1 MVTRTEQIVAA
12 AATTEVSANRED
24 QDRNGQKLIFCPPGV
39 TVIRSRHSG
48 AKHWSLKD
56 GVPCCAPVGAAF
68 KAENFDVAGTH
79 GDRVCSR
86 CLRAA
91 ERELGIVNARDF
103 VTGVPA

>member
-1 MVTRTEQIVAA
+1 MGKE
-12 AATTEVSANRED
+12 NED
-24 QDRNGQKLIFCPPGV
+24 GRKMIYFPPGV

-56 GVPCCAPVGAAF
+56 GIPCCAPVGAAF
-68 KAENFDVAGTH
+68 KAQNFDVAGTH

-86 CLRAA
+86 CLRTA
-91 ERELGIVNARDF
+91 EKELGIVNARGF